1 VRALTIN
8 LFAQQ
13 GDWPARREVLRAGL
27 RQLRPD
33 VVTLQEAIVDGP
45 YDQVVELLGPDYAVA
60 HQRVGLIGDGRHHG
74 ASVASR
80 WPITAV
86 HEVDLHLTDRTWD
99 YSCGAVIAEVD
110 APVGRLL
117 VVCHGNS
124 WAWWAERERELQAL
138 ALLRRIE
145 ELAADEPAHVL
156 VGGDFNATPD
166 TASMRLFTGRQSLDC
181 FSTAYRD
188 CWESI
193 HGHLNGYTVDPAN
206 PLRASVEPGLTF
218 EPGNP
223 LSTIDEPG
231 LDRGRRIDYLLVRCG
246 DHGPT
251 LRVTDCRLALHEPL
265 GGVQP
270 SDHYGVLADL
280 VPATEPAGGRGGGA
294 VESAGAAGESPP
306 EPGGRPIVTRP
317 AGEPGPS

>member
-1 VRALTIN
+1 VRALTVN
-8 LFAQQ
+8 LFGHN
-13 GDWPARREVLRAGL
+13 GDWPSRREVLRAGL
-27 RQLRPD
+27 GELRPD
-33 VVTLQEAIVDGP
+33 VVTLQEAIVDDP
-45 YDQVVELLGPDYAVA
+45 YDQAVELLGPEYAVA
-60 HQRVGLIGDGRHHG
+60 HQRQGLIGDGRHHG

-86 HEVDLHLTDRTWD
+86 HEVDLHLTPRTGD
-99 YSCGAVIAEVD
+99 YSCGAVIAEID
-110 APVGRLL
+110 APVGPLL
-117 VVCHGNS
+117 VACHGNS

-145 ELAADEPAHVL
+145 ELVADRPAHVV

-166 TASMRLFTGRQSLDC
+166 TASMRVFTGRQSLDG

-188 CWESI
+188 CWESV
-193 HGHLNGYTVDPAN
+193 HGRDPGSTVDPGN
-206 PLRASVEPGLTF
+206 PLRAIAEPGLTF

-223 LSTIDEPG
+223 LSAIDEPG

-251 LRVTDCRLALHEPL
+251 LRVTDCRLALHEPV

-270 SDHYGVLADL
+270 SDHYGVVAALEVGAP
-280 VPATEPAGGRGGGA
+280 PAPAH
-294 VESAGAAGESPP
+294 
-306 EPGGRPIVTRP
+306 
-317 AGEPGPS
+317 PS